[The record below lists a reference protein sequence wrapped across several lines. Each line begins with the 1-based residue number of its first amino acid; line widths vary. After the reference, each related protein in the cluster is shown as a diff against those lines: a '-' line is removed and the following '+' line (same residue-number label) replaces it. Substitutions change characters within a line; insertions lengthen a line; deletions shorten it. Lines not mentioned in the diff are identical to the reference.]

1 MKAPLFVRTLT
12 DAERQHLEAQRR
24 SSDAFSVRRA
34 QILLQS
40 ARGQTATSIAKNV
53 GCSTQTVRNVLR
65 AFHAEGLHC
74 LNKQSN
80 RPKSTQ
86 PTLDAGKRE
95 QLQHLLHQ
103 SPRRFDKPT
112 SLWTLQM
119 AAQVCFEQG
128 LTAQVLSDETIRR
141 ALKRLGTNWKRAK
154 HWITSPDPQ
163 YARKK
168 SGVTG

>member
-1 MKAPLFVRTLT
+1 MKAPLFVRALT
-12 DAERQHLEAQRR
+12 DAERQQLEAQLR

-40 ARGQTATSIAKNV
+40 ARGQTAKPIAENL

-65 AFHAEGLHC
+65 AFHTEGLNC

-80 RPKSTQ
+80 RPKSTK
-86 PTLDAGKRE
+86 PTLDEDKGE

-103 SPRRFDKPT
+103 SPRIFDKPT
-112 SLWTLQM
+112 SVWTLAL
-119 AAQVCFEQG
+119 AAQVCCEQG
-128 LTAQVLSDETIRR
+128 LTSQVLSDETLRR
-141 ALKRLGTNWKRAK
+141 ALKRLNTNWKRAK
-154 HWITSPDPQ
+154 HWISSPDPQ

-168 SGVTG
+168 ET